1 MFDCDFLEVALPV
14 CIEPVLLV
22 PIAVEFVHQSGNRH
36 VEAALEHVVELVP
49 RLHDRLVVRC
59 ILHCDF
65 CVDFVL
71 RHVSRGWGVLRS
83 TGVTLYLLSVF
94 WAQSCKVKFEHA
106 LAQTWEAAG
115 RPSTQVLV
123 AFHSH

>member
-1 MFDCDFLEVALPV
+1 MFDCDLFKVALPV

-59 ILHCDF
+59 ILHCDL

-71 RHVSRGWGVLRS
+71 RNVCCGRGVLRS

-94 WAQSCKVKFEHA
+94 GAQSCKVQSEHA
-106 LAQTWEAAG
+106 LTQAWECAG
-115 RPSTQVLV
+115 RPSTEVLV
-123 AFHSH
+123 AFHRH